1 MEEEG
6 LAMHFGSECTLSTQ
20 SKKKRTLR
28 TPGLKLFPW
37 SQTRTARLPSGGT
50 ACTGMHGLLAFMC
63 EWFGLGETQREGV
76 RLFRRFPRARAHA
89 RVCVCVCVC
98 VCGCVFGCVFGCV
111 CAVVRVCGRAGVC
124 AGAGVCACAKP
135 RL

>member
-37 SQTRTARLPSGGT
+37 SQTRTARHHSGGI
-50 ACTGMHGLLAFMC
+50 ACTGMHGLLASMC
-63 EWFGLGETQREGV
+63 GWAGLGEKQREGV
-76 RLFRRFPRARAHA
+76 RLFRRFLRARAH
-89 RVCVCVCVC
+89 VCVCVCR
-98 VCGCVFGCVFGCV
+98 GRERVFESED
-111 CAVVRVCGRAGVC
+111 
-124 AGAGVCACAKP
+124 
-135 RL
+135 